1 MADVDDVEHRA
12 RADVLR
18 RRIAEILDELG
29 ALSRD
34 DRGSRARLV
43 AERAALAAELR
54 ALDADAELE
63 AVWAARAP
71 FRPLDGGRPVIVSP
85 LDRGGASS

>member
-1 MADVDDVEHRA
+1 MAHVDDLEHQP

-18 RRIAEILDELG
+18 RRIEEILDELG
-29 ALSRD
+29 ALPRD
-34 DRGSRARLV
+34 DVGSRARLV

-71 FRPLDGGRPVIVSP
+71 FRPLDGG
-85 LDRGGASS
+85 GATA

>member
-1 MADVDDVEHRA
+1 MRPRRCAVTVEDVDDLEHQRRA
-12 RADVLR
+12 AAVR
-18 RRIAEILDELG
+18 RRIAEIVDELG

-34 DRGSRARLV
+34 DLGSRARLV

-71 FRPLDGGRPVIVSP
+71 FRPLDGG
-85 LDRGGASS
+85 GASA

>member
-1 MADVDDVEHRA
+1 MADVDDFEHQPH
-12 RADVLR
+12 ADVLR

-29 ALSRD
+29 ALRRD
-34 DRGSRARLV
+34 DVGSRVRLV

-71 FRPLDGGRPVIVSP
+71 FRPLDGG
-85 LDRGGASS
+85 GATA